1 MSGKYLWNVQ
11 TAFTALGTLLPHY
24 YHFAILYHGKL
35 RIIIIICLAAESKYQ
50 KKKIKKQVINKIQSI
65 LAYCRGSQE
74 SLCPLKNKI
83 NNNISN
89 TGQ

>member
-35 RIIIIICLAAESKYQ
+35 RIILFALQLNPNNEKRKLKS
-50 KKKIKKQVINKIQSI
+50 
-65 LAYCRGSQE
+65 GS
-74 SLCPLKNKI
+74 
-83 NNNISN
+83 
-89 TGQ
+89 